1 MTKELSFQYSASS
14 VRTTTQYDL
23 GSFQTDA
30 LVVFLSEGDVGRGK
44 AAEINKA
51 TDGLLSKLIEQGE
64 LSGERYQCTSLFEP
78 AGLATPHLL
87 IVGLGKRE
95 DVDSGILFRA
105 AAAASRQLA
114 ASPRAKVAFV
124 ADDYWTDK
132 HVEQAVAGAMSGMI
146 GQDIYRSKKKRTP
159 FKNTIWINTKN
170 DTVQNGGLL
179 GDGVNL
185 ARHLVNLSPD
195 DLYPES
201 FADHACAAA
210 GKTGMKIEI
219 WDEEKLTQEGC
230 RGILA
235 VGRGG
240 HRRPRLVLMH
250 YNGRNDSSQ
259 PDVSLVGKGVTF
271 DSGGLSLKSP
281 DGMLHMKCDMAG
293 GATML
298 AAASTIAAMKLPI
311 NIVAAIG
318 LVENMTGSAAY
329 KVGDV
334 ITARSGTT
342 VEIHNTDAE
351 GRVVLADVLD
361 VVRGLGTKRIIDA
374 ATLTGACVVALG
386 LDVAGLFSNNQPL
399 CDHVIQSAHDMGEPV
414 WQLPM
419 FAEYDSQ
426 IKSEVADIKNVGNGR
441 WGGAITAAKFLEQFV
456 GDTPWTHIDIAG
468 PAFAEKPR
476 PWIDGGGTGALVRT
490 LISLARS
497 L

>member
-1 MTKELSFQYSASS
+1 MKKEPSFQYYASS
-14 VRTTTQYDL
+14 VHTTTQHDL
-23 GSFQTDA
+23 SSFQTDA

-44 AAEINKA
+44 ASEIDQA
-51 TDGLLSKLIEQGE
+51 TNGLLSKLIEQGE

-78 AGLATPHLL
+78 AGLTASHLL

-95 DVDSGILFRA
+95 HVDAGVLFRA
-105 AAAASRQLA
+105 ASSASRQLA
-114 ASPRAKVAFV
+114 TSPRSIVTFV
-124 ADDYWTDK
+124 ADAHWTDTQM
-132 HVEQAVAGAMSGMI
+132 EQAVAGAMSGMI
-146 GQDIYRSKKKRTP
+146 GQDLYRSKKKQVP
-159 FKNTIWINTKN
+159 FGKMIWISGKK
-170 DTVQNGGLL
+170 DAVHNGSLL

-185 ARHLVNLSPD
+185 ARHLVNLAPD

-201 FADHACAAA
+201 FAEHARAAA
-210 GKTGMKIEI
+210 SKTGMEIEV
-219 WDEEKLTQEGC
+219 WDEKKLAQEGC
-230 RGILA
+230 RAMLA
-235 VGRGG
+235 VGRGSY
-240 HRRPRLVLMH
+240 RPPRLVLMH

-259 PDVSLVGKGVTF
+259 PDIALVGKGVTF
-271 DSGGLSLKSP
+271 DSGGLSLKTP

-298 AAASTIAAMKLPI
+298 SAASTIAAMKLPI
-311 NIVAAIG
+311 NLVAAIG

-329 KVGDV
+329 KLGDV

-361 VVRGLGTKRIIDA
+361 IVRSMNTKRIIDA

-386 LDVAGLFSNNQPL
+386 LDVAGLFTNNQSL
-399 CDHVIQSAHDMGEPV
+399 CDHVIKSAHDMGEPV

-419 FAEYDSQ
+419 FPEYDSQ
-426 IKSEVADIKNVGNGR
+426 IKSEVADIKNVGDGR

-468 PAFAEKPR
+468 PAFAERPR